1 MDLSELRR
9 ISAKEELSLNFIAKD
24 ERISSILAGLQGI
37 EGIILKGGTAI
48 NRVYLKNK
56 RFSEDID
63 FDITSKGNAKQILP
77 KTKGIVKKL
86 GGFRTAKPRIMRDT
100 IRYDLYYTN
109 PLEHQDR
116 IMLEFKPTKKPQ
128 AHSRRIVNFG
138 FVPHEA
144 ALLEV
149 YDIEALINQK
159 IDCMMNRTE
168 GKDFY
173 DLYHLLELPHH
184 RLDKLKEGKKEI
196 LNRMNLGEKQVKAI
210 ANAMNHY
217 LPRNQRPNWTLFL
230 EELREKIRNY

>member
-1 MDLSELRR
+1 MDLNELRR
-9 ISAKEELSLNFIAKD
+9 ISAKEELSLNFTAKD

-63 FDITSKGNAKQILP
+63 FDLTSEGSAREVLP
-77 KTKGIVKKL
+77 NTDSIVKKL
-86 GGFRTAKPRIMRDT
+86 EGFRTAKPRIIRDT

-109 PLEHQDR
+109 PLGHQDR
-116 IMLEFKPTKKPQ
+116 IMLEFKPAKKPQ
-128 AHSRRIVNFG
+128 AHSKRIVNFG
-138 FVPHEA
+138 FVPYEA

-149 YDIEALINQK
+149 YDIEALIIQK
-159 IDCMMNRTE
+159 VDCIMNRTE

-173 DLYHLLELPHH
+173 DMYHLLELPHR
-184 RLDKLKEGKKEI
+184 RLNELKEKKEKI
-196 LNRMNLGEKQVKAI
+196 LERMNLDEKQVKAI

-217 LPRNQRPNWTLFL
+217 LPRSQRPNWTLFL
-230 EELREKIRNY
+230 EELREEIRRY